1 MDSSAASVIIILLV
15 ILGALVVDFVL
26 LVLWLQDR
34 ANISQFAAAAP
45 PPTPVEPR
53 EMVSVE
59 EVLPGTGPLPE
70 TVSETAQ
77 DVVLEEMPDSSEPVA
92 ESQPLDLAEP
102 AVPTMPP
109 LFVGMDPETPPVPT
123 QAPPRRY
130 ISATWSL
137 THPWFICQAGIIM
150 AGLLQVVMMSALG
163 QGFTS
168 ALTGAYGVTV
178 LIFGILCQNA
188 MFCALSQKALQ
199 TYGSSLKE
207 VGLVKP
213 TRRQIADGIAYGTAL
228 FIVGAFLRAILFS
241 LLNLLSRS
249 TTTELKSITDGMTA
263 DGVFQK
269 MHSPVLML
277 AFAIVGCTAAPIG
290 EEILF
295 RGLLYNC
302 FKRRLGV
309 KAAILLSAVC
319 FAAIHFGPLAVIS
332 IIPIGLVLAYVYE
345 KTQNLW
351 VTITIHAVNNAAAFA
366 LMLIAHK

>member
-1 MDSSAASVIIILLV
+1 MDSSAASVVIILLA

-26 LVLWLQDR
+26 LALWMQDR
-34 ANISQFAAAAP
+34 ANISQFSAAAQP
-45 PPTPVEPR
+45 PMPVEPQ
-53 EMVSVE
+53 ETASPE
-59 EVLPGTGPLPE
+59 EALPGTEPLPE
-70 TVSETAQ
+70 TVSETAE
-77 DVVLEEMPDSSEPVA
+77 DLVLEEMPDSSEPVA

-102 AVPTMPP
+102 AVPKMPP

-150 AGLLQVVMMSALG
+150 AGALQVVMLASLG
-163 QGFTS
+163 AGAAASLTS
-168 ALTGAYGVTV
+168 AYGVVV
-178 LIFGILCQNA
+178 LIIGILLQNT
-188 MFCALSQKALQ
+188 FFVTLTQKALLS
-199 TYGSSLKE
+199 YGSSLKE

-213 TRRQIADGIAYGTAL
+213 TRSQIAEGVAYGTAL
-228 FIVGAFLRAILFS
+228 FIVGALLRAVLFS
-241 LLNLLSRS
+241 LLTLLSKS
-249 TTTELKSITDGMTA
+249 TTTKLQDITDGMTA
-263 DGVFQK
+263 GGIFEK
-269 MHSPVLML
+269 LHSPGLML
-277 AFAIVGCTAAPIG
+277 AFAVIGCTAAPIG

-309 KAAILLSAVC
+309 KAAIGLSALC

-345 KTQNLW
+345 KTRNLW
-351 VTITIHAVNNAAAFA
+351 VTITIHAVNNAGAFA